1 MRPDDCATPTSNGP
15 LQQIKPDWV
24 TRGLQCL
31 PPEMAH
37 NLALGGLSKL
47 ASFIPPVSLPAGG
60 ALASTCMGLR
70 FRHPVCLAAGFD
82 KKAQATH
89 GLNRFG
95 FAGME
100 VGSITPHAQAGNPQ
114 PRLFRLPKQRALI
127 NRMGFNSD
135 GMDLAAQYLAQRNQ
149 DFIVGVNFGLNKGVD
164 NYELQFRDLTCAL
177 AQDADYITIN
187 LSSPNTPGL
196 RNLLDPQHIETI
208 LHAVRGGL
216 SSLGLT
222 RPIVLKL
229 SPDMDAVQEAE
240 LLAELARTNIDG
252 VIVSNTTITRDM
264 LPATAAA
271 RHQIGGLSGAPLAPT
286 ASAFLDRVVAALPT
300 RVAVIASGGIGSGQD
315 IYDRLRAGAHLVQI
329 YTAFVYG
336 GRQTVPTLLAQ
347 LQEYMMR
354 DGVASVQDIT
364 RKARR
369 WLI

>member
-1 MRPDDCATPTSNGP
+1 M
-15 LQQIKPDWV
+15 KPDWV
-24 TRGLQCL
+24 ARGLQYL
-31 PPEMAH
+31 PPETAH
-37 NLALGGLSKL
+37 NLALSGLSKF
-47 ASFIPPVSLPAGG
+47 ASFIPPVPLPGSC

-70 FRHPVCLAAGFD
+70 FKHPVCLAAGFD

-100 VGSITPHAQAGNPQ
+100 VGSITPKAQAGNPQ

-135 GMDLAAQYLAQRNQ
+135 GMYPAAQYLAQRNQ

-164 NYELQFRDLTCAL
+164 NYELQFRDLTREL

-196 RNLLDPQHIETI
+196 RNLLDPQHIETV
-208 LHAVRGGL
+208 LQAVRGAL

-229 SPDMDAVQEAE
+229 SPDMDVVQEAE
-240 LLAELARTNIDG
+240 LLSELAHTDIDG
-252 VIVSNTTITRDM
+252 LIVSNTTITRDM
-264 LPATAAA
+264 LPVTAVA
-271 RHQIGGLSGAPLAPT
+271 RHQIGGLSGAPLAPA
-286 ASAFLDRVVAALPT
+286 ASAFLDRVVAAMPA
-300 RVAVIASGGIGSGQD
+300 RISVIASGGIGSGRD
-315 IYDRLRAGAHLVQI
+315 VYDRLRAGAHLVQI

-336 GRQTVPTLLAQ
+336 GRWTVPALLEQ
-347 LQEYMMR
+347 LQECMLR

-364 RKARR
+364 RKG
-369 WLI
+369 